1 MTHANKMMERLGNE
15 PPIVADGRKG
25 PPDRRE
31 VSARWLT
38 GTFLTGFT
46 SIILMGVAL
55 SAALDGR
62 QQLATPAEIMAA
74 DEMNAASESASGK
87 TTRLSPTLLALKVS
101 DKRVLQISTLQKVGD
116 RDVVRTLPFG
126 VVEMALGAGHTTKK
140 NYPAFNPVTIFE
152 GANDA
157 NTAGLETGQIYG
169 AMVESEVS
177 LKTSAFPATGAIF
190 EQSASL
196 SLEEVEEAVRISGT
210 ALTEGDVQVAS
221 LHYLDPLRFGNGDGD
236 FALGAELG
244 VKIVQ
249 ENVSVAARATNETP
263 ETNFTEEIIPIRA
276 DATPKSLLKD
286 AGYTGND
293 AIGMSEAITTLL
305 SASKLKGGWAL
316 RLGVETYKDEP
327 RIVRTSVY
335 DGKTH
340 LFTIAIDDRDQYV
353 PTEAPD
359 DGESV
364 MASLGDSPQPVRVRG
379 ELPTVY
385 DGIYRA
391 AYAYNLTPRMA
402 KQLIKMLAAEVD
414 FQSRLGP
421 ADRLQVFY
429 SIPEGEEKPGETSDI
444 LYANAV
450 ISGNARKFYRFRS
463 GDDSFDYYDE
473 KGVNAQQFLL
483 RNPAPNG
490 RLTSGFGMRR
500 HPILGYLRLHAG
512 TDWAG
517 PTGTPILASGN
528 GTVEKAG
535 WTSGYG
541 YQTLIR
547 HPNGYVTSYS
557 HQSRIA
563 KGVVPG
569 ARVRQGQVIGAIGS
583 TGLSTGPH
591 LHYELS
597 VNGVKVDAMRV
608 RLPTGKT
615 LKGAELAAF
624 KKERDRIDALMAAPQ
639 EPQRVASVVN

>member
-1 MTHANKMMERLGNE
+1 MTERLGNE
-15 PPIVADGRKG
+15 PPLVADGRKG

-31 VSARWLT
+31 VSARWLA

-74 DEMNAASESASGK
+74 DELNAQSENASGK
-87 TTRLSPTLLALKVS
+87 AGRLALTALALKIS

-126 VVEMALGAGHTTKK
+126 VAEMALSAGHTTKK
-140 NYPAFNPVTIFE
+140 AYPAFNPVTIFE
-152 GANDA
+152 GANESA
-157 NTAGLETGQIYG
+157 VAGLETGEIYG

-177 LKTSAFPATGAIF
+177 LKTTPFPLTDASFELSANLT
-190 EQSASL
+190 
-196 SLEEVEEAVRISGT
+196 LEEVEEAVRISGT

-221 LHYLDPLRFGNGDGD
+221 LHYLDPLRFGNGEGD
-236 FALGAELG
+236 FALGADLG

-249 ENVSVAARATNETP
+249 ENVSVAPRAATETQ
-263 ETNFTEEIIPIRA
+263 ETSFSEEIIPIRT
-276 DATPKSLLKD
+276 DSRPKTLFAD
-286 AGYTGND
+286 AGYEGVN
-293 AIGMSEAITTLL
+293 AIGMADAINTLL
-305 SASKLKGGWAL
+305 SSDKLKAGWAL
-316 RLGVETYKDEP
+316 RIGIETARNES
-327 RIVRTSVY
+327 RIVRASVY

-353 PTEAPD
+353 PTEAPEN
-359 DGESV
+359 GEAV
-364 MASLGDSPQPVRVRG
+364 LASLGDSPQPVRVRG
-379 ELPTVY
+379 ELPSVY

-391 AYAYNLTPRMA
+391 AYAYDLTPRMA
-402 KQLIKMLAAEVD
+402 KQLIKMLASDVD

-429 SIPEGEEKPGETSDI
+429 SIPEGEDKASDTSDI
-444 LYANAV
+444 LYADAV
-450 ISGNARKFYRFRS
+450 INGNERKFYRFRS
-463 GDDSFDYYDE
+463 KDDSIDYFDE
-473 KGVNAQQFLL
+473 KGVSAQQFLL

-547 HPNGYVTSYS
+547 HANGYVTSYS

-591 LHYELS
+591 LHYELT
-597 VNGVKVDAMRV
+597 VNGTKVDAMRV

-615 LKGAELAAF
+615 LKGSELAAF

>member
-1 MTHANKMMERLGNE
+1 MIQIAAMSEQLGNE
-15 PPIVADGRKG
+15 PPLVADGRKG

-31 VSARWLT
+31 VSARWLA

-46 SIILMGVAL
+46 SVILMGVAL

-74 DEMNAASESASGK
+74 EELDAGGDNASGK
-87 TTRLSPTLLALKVS
+87 SGRLAPTALALKIS
-101 DKRVLQISTLQKVGD
+101 DKRVLQISTLQKSGD

-126 VVEMALGAGHTTKK
+126 VAEMALGAGHTTKR
-140 NYPAFNPVTIFE
+140 NYPAFDPATIFE

-157 NTAGLETGQIYG
+157 GGAGLETGQIYG
-169 AMVESEVS
+169 APVESEVS
-177 LKTSAFPATGAIF
+177 LKTVPFPLSGATF
-190 EQSASL
+190 EQSANL
-196 SLEEVEEAVRISGT
+196 SLEEVEEALRISGT

-249 ENVSVAARATNETP
+249 ENVSVAARASGDTALTG
-263 ETNFTEEIIPIRA
+263 FTEEIMPIRS
-276 DATPKSLLKD
+276 DARPKTLFAD
-286 AGYTGND
+286 AGYEGPD
-293 AIGMSEAITTLL
+293 ATGMSEAITTLL
-305 SASKLKGGWAL
+305 NAKNLKAGWAL
-316 RLGVETYKDEP
+316 RIGIETRQSET
-327 RIVRTSVY
+327 RIVRASIY

-340 LFTIAIDDRDQYV
+340 LFTIAVDDLGQYV
-353 PTEAPD
+353 PTESPD
-359 DGESV
+359 NGEAV
-364 MASLGDSPQPVRVRG
+364 LATLGDSPAPVRVRG
-379 ELPTVY
+379 ELPSVY

-391 AYAYNLTPRMA
+391 AYAYDLTPRMA
-402 KQLIKMLAAEVD
+402 KQLIKMLASEVD

-429 SIPEGEEKPGETSDI
+429 SIPEGAEKPGETSDI
-444 LYANAV
+444 LYANV
-450 ISGNARKFYRFRS
+450 IINGNDRKFYRFRMKDGS
-463 GDDSFDYYDE
+463 IDYFDE
-473 KGVNAQQFLL
+473 KGLSSQQFLL

-517 PTGTPILASGN
+517 PIGTPILASGN
-528 GTVEKAG
+528 GVVEKAG

-541 YQTLIR
+541 YQTIIR
-547 HPNGYVTSYS
+547 HANGYETSYS

-569 ARVRQGQVIGAIGS
+569 ARVRQGQVIGAIGN

-597 VNGVKVDAMRV
+597 VNKVKVDAMRV
-608 RLPTGKT
+608 RLPSGRT

-624 KKERDRIDALMAAPQ
+624 KKERDRIDTLMAAPP
-639 EPQRVASVVN
+639 EPQKIASAN

>member
-1 MTHANKMMERLGNE
+1 MTERLGNE
-15 PPIVADGRKG
+15 PPLVADGRKG

-31 VSARWLT
+31 VSARWLA

-74 DEMNAASESASGK
+74 DEMSAASGNASGK
-87 TTRLSPTLLALKVS
+87 AGRLSLTALELKIS
-101 DKRVLQISTLQKVGD
+101 DKRVLQISTLSRVGD

-126 VVEMALGAGHTTKK
+126 VAEMALGAGHTTKK
-140 NYPAFNPVTIFE
+140 SYPDFNPITIFE
-152 GANDA
+152 GANDVA
-157 NTAGLETGQIYG
+157 DTGLETGEIYG

-177 LKTSAFPATGAIF
+177 LKTVAFPASGATF
-190 EQSASL
+190 EQSANL

-221 LHYLDPLRFGNGDGD
+221 LHYLDPLRFGNGAGD
-236 FALGAELG
+236 FSLGTELG

-249 ENVSVAARATNETP
+249 ENVSVAPRATAETP
-263 ETNFTEEIIPIRA
+263 VTSFSEEIIPIRS
-276 DATPKSLLKD
+276 DASPKSLFKD
-286 AGYTGND
+286 AGYEGAD
-293 AIGMSEAITTLL
+293 AAGMSEAITTLL

-316 RLGVETYKDEP
+316 RIGVETVKDEP
-327 RIVRTSVY
+327 QIVRASVY

-340 LFTIAIDDRDQYV
+340 LFTIAIDDQDQYV

-359 DGESV
+359 NGESV
-364 MASLGDSPQPVRVRG
+364 LASLGDSPQPVRVRG
-379 ELPTVY
+379 ELPSVY

-391 AYAYNLTPRMA
+391 AYAYDLTPRMA
-402 KQLIKMLAAEVD
+402 KQLIKMLASNVD

-429 SIPEGEEKPGETSDI
+429 SIPEGEDKAGDTSDI
-444 LYANAV
+444 LYADAV
-450 ISGNARKFYRFRS
+450 INGNERKFYRFRS
-463 GDDSFDYYDE
+463 HDDSIDYFDE
-473 KGVNAQQFLL
+473 NGQSSQQFLL

-517 PTGTPILASGN
+517 PVGTPILASGN

-547 HPNGYVTSYS
+547 HANGYVTSYS

-569 ARVRQGQVIGAIGS
+569 ARVRQGQIIGAIGS

-608 RLPTGKT
+608 RLPTGKS
-615 LKGAELAAF
+615 LKGSELSAF
-624 KKERDRIDALMAAPQ
+624 KKERDRIDSLMAAPK
-639 EPQRVASVVN
+639 EPQRVASAVN

>member
-1 MTHANKMMERLGNE
+1 MIQIAAMLDRLGNE
-15 PPIVADGRKG
+15 PPLVADGRKG

-31 VSARWLT
+31 VSARWLA

-46 SIILMGVAL
+46 SVILMGVAL

-74 DEMNAASESASGK
+74 EELADRDGNASGK
-87 TTRLSPTLLALKVS
+87 SGRLALTALALKIS
-101 DKRVLQISTLQKVGD
+101 DKRIMQISTLQKVGD

-126 VVEMALGAGHTTKK
+126 VAEMALGAGHTTKT
-140 NYPAFNPVTIFE
+140 NYPRFNPATIFE

-157 NTAGLETGQIYG
+157 GGAGLETGQIYG

-177 LKTSAFPATGAIF
+177 LKTVPFPLSGATF
-190 EQSASL
+190 EQSANL
-196 SLEEVEEAVRISGT
+196 SLEEVEEALRISGT

-249 ENVSVAARATNETP
+249 ENVSVAPRASNDSALTA
-263 ETNFTEEIIPIRA
+263 FSEEVIPIRS
-276 DATPKSLLKD
+276 DARPKTLFAD
-286 AGYTGND
+286 AGYEGED
-293 AIGMSEAITTLL
+293 AAGMSEAITTLL
-305 SASKLKGGWAL
+305 NAKNLKAGWAL
-316 RLGVETYKDEP
+316 RIGIETAQNET
-327 RIVRTSVY
+327 RIVRTSIY

-340 LFTIAIDDRDQYV
+340 LFTIAIDDLGQYV

-359 DGESV
+359 NGEAV
-364 MASLGDSPQPVRVRG
+364 LATLGDSQAPVRVRG
-379 ELPTVY
+379 ELPSVY

-391 AYAYNLTPRMA
+391 AYAYDLTPRMA
-402 KQLIKMLAAEVD
+402 KQLIRMLASEVD

-429 SIPEGEEKPGETSDI
+429 SIPEGAEKPGETSDI
-444 LYANAV
+444 LYANVV
-450 ISGNARKFYRFRS
+450 INGNDRKFYRFRMEDGS
-463 GDDSFDYYDE
+463 IDYFDE
-473 KGVNAQQFLL
+473 KGLSSQQFLL

-517 PTGTPILASGN
+517 PIGTPILASGN
-528 GTVEKAG
+528 GVVEKAG

-541 YQTLIR
+541 YQTIIR
-547 HPNGYVTSYS
+547 HANGYETSYS

-569 ARVRQGQVIGAIGS
+569 ARVRQGQVIGAIGN

-597 VNGVKVDAMRV
+597 VNRVKVDAMRV
-608 RLPTGKT
+608 RLPSGRT
-615 LKGAELAAF
+615 LKGGELAAF
-624 KKERDRIDALMAAPQ
+624 KKERDRIDTLMAAPPEAQ
-639 EPQRVASVVN
+639 KVASAN

>member
-1 MTHANKMMERLGNE
+1 MNQANKMVERLGNE

-31 VSARWLT
+31 VSARWLA

-74 DEMNAASESASGK
+74 DEMNAAPDNGSGK
-87 TTRLSPTLLALKVS
+87 TGRLSPTALALKIS
-101 DKRVLQISTLQKVGD
+101 DKRVLQISTLQRVGD

-126 VVEMALGAGHTTKK
+126 VAEMALGAGHTTKK
-140 NYPAFNPVTIFE
+140 SYPAFNAVTIFE
-152 GANDA
+152 GANDTS
-157 NTAGLETGQIYG
+157 TAGLETGQIYG

-177 LKTSAFPATGAIF
+177 LKTTAFPASGAKF

-196 SLEEVEEAVRISGT
+196 TLEEVEEAVRISGT

-236 FALGAELG
+236 FNLGAEMG

-249 ENVSVAARATNETP
+249 ENVSVAPKAGSDALETS
-263 ETNFTEEIIPIRA
+263 FAEEIIPIRS
-276 DATPKSLLKD
+276 DATPVSLFKA
-286 AGYTGND
+286 AGYEGDD
-293 AIGMSEAITTLL
+293 ATGMSQAITTLL
-305 SASKLKGGWAL
+305 SAEKLKGGWAL
-316 RLGVETYKDEP
+316 RIGVETEKDES
-327 RIVRTSVY
+327 RIVRASVY

-340 LFTIAIDDRDQYV
+340 LFTIAIDDQDQYV

-359 DGESV
+359 NGEAV
-364 MASLGDSPQPVRVRG
+364 FASLGDSPQPIRVRG
-379 ELPTVY
+379 DLPTVY

-391 AYAYNLTPRMA
+391 AYAYDLTPRMA
-402 KQLIKMLAAEVD
+402 KQLIKMLASDVD

-429 SIPEGEEKPGETSDI
+429 SIAEGEDKPGDSSDI

-450 ISGNARKFYRFRS
+450 INGVDRKFYRFRS
-463 GDDSFDYYDE
+463 KDDSVDYFDE
-473 KGVNAQQFLL
+473 AGQSSQQFLL

-517 PTGTPILASGN
+517 PVGTPILAAGS

-541 YQTLIR
+541 YQTIIR
-547 HPNGYVTSYS
+547 HANGYESSYS

-563 KGVVPG
+563 NGVVPG
-569 ARVRQGQVIGAIGS
+569 AKVRQGQIIGAIGS

-591 LHYELS
+591 LHYELI
-597 VNGVKVDAMRV
+597 VNGVKVDSMRV
-608 RLPTGKT
+608 RLPTGKS
-615 LKGAELAAF
+615 LKGGELTAF

-639 EPQRVASVVN
+639 EPQKVASVVN

>member
-1 MTHANKMMERLGNE
+1 MIQIAAMLDRLGNE
-15 PPIVADGRKG
+15 PPLVADGRKG

-31 VSARWLT
+31 VSARWLA

-46 SIILMGVAL
+46 SVILMGVAL

-62 QQLATPAEIMAA
+62 QLLATPAEIMAA
-74 DEMNAASESASGK
+74 EELATRDGNASGK
-87 TTRLSPTLLALKVS
+87 SGRLALTALALKIS
-101 DKRVLQISTLQKVGD
+101 DKRVMQISTLQKVGD

-126 VVEMALGAGHTTKK
+126 VVEMALGAGHTTKT
-140 NYPAFNPVTIFE
+140 NYPRFNPTTIFE

-157 NTAGLETGQIYG
+157 GGAGLETGQIYG

-177 LKTSAFPATGAIF
+177 LKTVPFPLIGATF
-190 EQSASL
+190 EQSANL
-196 SLEEVEEAVRISGT
+196 SLEEVEEALRISGT
-210 ALTEGDVQVAS
+210 ALTEGDVQIAS

-249 ENVSVAARATNETP
+249 ENVSVAPRAANDSALTA
-263 ETNFTEEIIPIRA
+263 FSEEIVPIRA
-276 DATPKSLLKD
+276 DARPKALFAD
-286 AGYTGND
+286 AGYEGAD
-293 AIGMSEAITTLL
+293 ADGMSEAITTLL
-305 SASKLKGGWAL
+305 NAKNLKAGWAL
-316 RLGVETYKDEP
+316 RIGIETAQNET
-327 RIVRTSVY
+327 RIVRTSIY

-340 LFTIAIDDRDQYV
+340 LFTIAIDDLGQYV

-359 DGESV
+359 NGEAV
-364 MASLGDSPQPVRVRG
+364 LATLGDSQSPVRVRG
-379 ELPTVY
+379 ELPSVY

-391 AYAYNLTPRMA
+391 AFAYDLTPRMA
-402 KQLIKMLAAEVD
+402 KQLIKMLASEVD

-429 SIPEGEEKPGETSDI
+429 SIPEGAEKPGETSDI
-444 LYANAV
+444 LYANVV
-450 ISGNARKFYRFRS
+450 INGNDRKFYRFRMEDGS
-463 GDDSFDYYDE
+463 IDYFDE
-473 KGVNAQQFLL
+473 KGLSSQQFLL

-517 PTGTPILASGN
+517 PIGTPILASGN
-528 GTVEKAG
+528 GVVEKAG

-541 YQTLIR
+541 YQTIIR
-547 HPNGYVTSYS
+547 HANGYETSYS

-563 KGVVPG
+563 KGIVPG
-569 ARVRQGQVIGAIGS
+569 ARVRQGQVIGAIGN

-597 VNGVKVDAMRV
+597 VNNVKVDAMRV
-608 RLPTGKT
+608 RLPSGRT
-615 LKGAELAAF
+615 LKGSQLAAF
-624 KKERDRIDALMAAPQ
+624 KKERDRIDTLMAAPP
-639 EPQRVASVVN
+639 EAQRVAAAN

>member
-1 MTHANKMMERLGNE
+1 MNQANKMVERLGNE

-31 VSARWLT
+31 VSARWLA

-74 DEMNAASESASGK
+74 DEMNAAPDNGSGK
-87 TTRLSPTLLALKVS
+87 TGRLSPTALALKIS
-101 DKRVLQISTLQKVGD
+101 DKRVLQISTLQRVGD

-126 VVEMALGAGHTTKK
+126 VAEMALGAGHTTKK
-140 NYPAFNPVTIFE
+140 SYPAFNAVTIFE
-152 GANDA
+152 GANDTS
-157 NTAGLETGQIYG
+157 TAGLETGQIYG

-177 LKTSAFPATGAIF
+177 LKTTAFPASGAKF

-196 SLEEVEEAVRISGT
+196 TLEEVEEAVRISGT

-236 FALGAELG
+236 FNLGAELG

-249 ENVSVAARATNETP
+249 ENVSVAPKAGSDALETS
-263 ETNFTEEIIPIRA
+263 FAEEIIPIRS
-276 DATPKSLLKD
+276 DATPVSLFKA
-286 AGYTGND
+286 AGYEGDD
-293 AIGMSEAITTLL
+293 ATGMSQAITTLL
-305 SASKLKGGWAL
+305 SAEKLKGGWAL
-316 RLGVETYKDEP
+316 RIGVETEKDES
-327 RIVRTSVY
+327 RIVRASVY

-340 LFTIAIDDRDQYV
+340 LFTIAIDDQDQYV

-359 DGESV
+359 NGEAV
-364 MASLGDSPQPVRVRG
+364 FASLGDSPQPIRVRG
-379 ELPTVY
+379 DLPTVY

-391 AYAYNLTPRMA
+391 AYAYDLTPRMA
-402 KQLIKMLAAEVD
+402 KQLIKMLASDVD

-429 SIPEGEEKPGETSDI
+429 SIAEGEDKPGDSSDI

-450 ISGNARKFYRFRS
+450 INGVDRKFYRFRS
-463 GDDSFDYYDE
+463 KDDSVDYFDE
-473 KGVNAQQFLL
+473 AGQSSQQFLL

-517 PTGTPILASGN
+517 PVGTPILAAGS

-541 YQTLIR
+541 YQTIIR
-547 HPNGYVTSYS
+547 HANGYESSYS

-563 KGVVPG
+563 NGVVPG
-569 ARVRQGQVIGAIGS
+569 AKVRQGQIIGAIGS

-591 LHYELS
+591 LHYELI
-597 VNGVKVDAMRV
+597 VNGVKVDSMRV
-608 RLPTGKT
+608 RLPTGKS
-615 LKGAELAAF
+615 LKGGELTAF

-639 EPQRVASVVN
+639 EPQKVASVVN

>member
-1 MTHANKMMERLGNE
+1 MMERLGNE
-15 PPIVADGRKG
+15 PPLVADGRKG

-31 VSARWLT
+31 VSARWLA

-62 QQLATPAEIMAA
+62 QLLATPAEIMAA
-74 DEMNAASESASGK
+74 DEMDAASDNASGK
-87 TTRLSPTLLALKVS
+87 AGRLAPTALALKIS
-101 DKRVLQISTLQKVGD
+101 DKRVMQISTLQKSGD

-126 VVEMALGAGHTTKK
+126 IADMALGAGHTTKRD
-140 NYPAFNPVTIFE
+140 YPAFNPVTIFE

-157 NTAGLETGQIYG
+157 NSAGLETGEIYG

-177 LKTSAFPATGAIF
+177 LKTTAFPASGAVF

-196 SLEEVEEAVRISGT
+196 TLEEVEEAVRISGT

-236 FALGAELG
+236 FALGANLG

-249 ENVSVAARATNETP
+249 ENVTVAARAAGDIP
-263 ETNFTEEIIPIRA
+263 ETSFAEEIIPIRS
-276 DATPKSLLKD
+276 DASPKSLFKD
-286 AGYTGND
+286 AGYEGDD
-293 AIGMSEAITTLL
+293 ADGMADAITTLL

-316 RLGVETYKDEP
+316 RIGVESLKDEQ

-340 LFTIAIDDRDQYV
+340 LFTIAIDDHDQYV

-359 DGESV
+359 SGEAV
-364 MASLGDSPQPVRVRG
+364 LASLGDSPLPVRVRG
-379 ELPTVY
+379 DLPTVY

-391 AYAYNLTPRMA
+391 AYAYDLTPRMA
-402 KQLIKMLAAEVD
+402 KQLIKMLASDTD

-429 SIPEGEEKPGETSDI
+429 SIPEGEDKPGETSDI

-450 ISGNARKFYRFRS
+450 INGNDRKFYRFRS
-463 GDDSFDYYDE
+463 GDESIDYFDE
-473 KGVNAQQFLL
+473 KGVSAQQFLL

-500 HPILGYLRLHAG
+500 HPILGYYKLHAG

-541 YQTLIR
+541 YQTVIR
-547 HPNGYVTSYS
+547 HANGYESSYS

-569 ARVRQGQVIGAIGS
+569 AKVRQGQVIGAIGS

-591 LHYELS
+591 LHYELI

-615 LKGAELAAF
+615 LKGGELTAF

>member
-1 MTHANKMMERLGNE
+1 MALAGNMAERLGNE

-31 VSARWLT
+31 VSARWLA

-74 DEMNAASESASGK
+74 DEMDAASDNASGK
-87 TTRLSPTLLALKVS
+87 SGRLAPTALALKIS
-101 DKRVLQISTLQKVGD
+101 DRRVMQISTLQKSGD

-126 VVEMALGAGHTTKK
+126 IAEMALGAGHTTKTA
-140 NYPAFNPVTIFE
+140 YPPFNAVSIFE

-157 NTAGLETGQIYG
+157 SAGSLETGEIYG

-177 LKTSAFPATGAIF
+177 LKTVAFPTSGATF
-190 EQSASL
+190 DQSASL

-221 LHYLDPLRFGNGDGD
+221 LHYLDPLRFGNGEGD
-236 FALGAELG
+236 FALGSELG

-249 ENVSVAARATNETP
+249 ENVSVAQRAPADRAEAG
-263 ETNFTEEIIPIRA
+263 FAEEIIPIRS
-276 DATPKSLLKD
+276 DARPAALFKE
-286 AGYTGND
+286 AGYEGKS
-293 AIGMSEAITTLL
+293 AEGMSEAITTLL
-305 SASKLKGGWAL
+305 SAEKLKGGWAL
-316 RLGVETYKDEP
+316 RIGVETGNGEP
-327 RIVRTSVY
+327 SIVRASVY

-340 LFTIAIDDRDQYV
+340 LFTIAIDDRGQYV

-359 DGESV
+359 NGEAV
-364 MASLGDSPQPVRVRG
+364 FASLGDSPQPVRVRG
-379 ELPTVY
+379 DLPTVY

-391 AYAYNLTPRMA
+391 AYAYDLTPRMA
-402 KQLIKMLAAEVD
+402 KQLIRMLASDVD

-421 ADRLQVFY
+421 SDRLRVFY
-429 SIPEGEEKPGETSDI
+429 SIAEGEDKPGESSDI
-444 LYANAV
+444 LYADAV
-450 ISGNARKFYRFRS
+450 IGGVERKFYRFRS
-463 GDDSFDYYDE
+463 KDDSVDYFDED
-473 KGVNAQQFLL
+473 GQSSQQFLL

-517 PTGTPILASGN
+517 PVGTPILAAGS

-541 YQTLIR
+541 YQTIIR
-547 HPNGYVTSYS
+547 HANGYESSYS

-563 KGVVPG
+563 KGVTPG
-569 ARVRQGQVIGAIGS
+569 AKVRQGQVIGAIGS

-591 LHYELS
+591 LHYELM
-597 VNGVKVDAMRV
+597 VNGVKVDSMRV

-624 KKERDRIDALMAAPQ
+624 KKERDRIDALMSAPP
-639 EPQRVASVVN
+639 EPQKVASAN

>member
-1 MTHANKMMERLGNE
+1 MIQIGAMVERLGNE
-15 PPIVADGRKG
+15 PPLVADGRKG

-31 VSARWLT
+31 VSARWLA

-46 SIILMGVAL
+46 SVILMGVAL

-62 QQLATPAEIMAA
+62 QQLATPPEIMVG
-74 DEMNAASESASGK
+74 DELAERENNTSGK
-87 TTRLSPTLLALKVS
+87 SGRLAPTELALKIS

-126 VVEMALGAGHTTKK
+126 VAEMALGAGHTTKK
-140 NYPAFNPVTIFE
+140 TYPAFNPATIFE

-157 NTAGLETGQIYG
+157 AGAGLETGQIYG

-177 LKTSAFPATGAIF
+177 LKTVPFPLSGATF
-190 EQSASL
+190 EQSANL
-196 SLEEVEEAVRISGT
+196 SLEEVEEALRISGT

-249 ENVSVAARATNETP
+249 ENVSVSQRASNDAALTT
-263 ETNFTEEIIPIRA
+263 FSEEVIPIRS
-276 DATPKSLLKD
+276 DARPKTLLGD
-286 AGYTGND
+286 AGYDGSD
-293 AIGMSEAITTLL
+293 AVDMSEAITTLL
-305 SASKLKGGWAL
+305 NAEILKAGWAL
-316 RLGVETYKDEP
+316 RVGIETAKSET

-340 LFTIAIDDRDQYV
+340 LFTIAIDDLGQYV

-359 DGESV
+359 NGEAV
-364 MASLGDSPQPVRVRG
+364 LATLGDSQAPVRVRG
-379 ELPTVY
+379 ELPSVY

-391 AYAYNLTPRMA
+391 AYAYDLTPRMA
-402 KQLIKMLAAEVD
+402 KQLVKMLASEVD

-429 SIPEGEEKPGETSDI
+429 SIPEGEDKPGETSDI
-444 LYANAV
+444 LYANVV
-450 ISGNARKFYRFRS
+450 INGNERKFYRFRM
-463 GDDSFDYYDE
+463 DDGSIDYFDE
-473 KGVNAQQFLL
+473 KGLSSQQFLL

-517 PTGTPILASGN
+517 PIGTPILAAGSGV
-528 GTVEKAG
+528 VEKAG

-541 YQTLIR
+541 YQTIIR
-547 HPNGYVTSYS
+547 HANGYETSYS

-569 ARVRQGQVIGAIGS
+569 ARVRQGQVIGAIGN

-597 VNGVKVDAMRV
+597 VNNVKVDAMRV
-608 RLPTGKT
+608 RLPSGKT
-615 LKGAELAAF
+615 LKGAQLAAF
-624 KKERDRIDALMAAPQ
+624 KKERDRIDALMAAPP
-639 EPQRVASVVN
+639 EPQKIASSN

>member
-1 MTHANKMMERLGNE
+1 MNQIAAMSQRLGNE
-15 PPIVADGRKG
+15 PPLVADGRKG

-31 VSARWLT
+31 VSARWLA

-46 SIILMGVAL
+46 SVILMGVAL

-74 DEMNAASESASGK
+74 EELSASDSSEIGK
-87 TTRLSPTLLALKVS
+87 AARLAPTALALKIS
-101 DKRVLQISTLQKVGD
+101 DKRVMQISTLQRSGD

-126 VVEMALGAGHTTKK
+126 VAEMALGAGHTTKK
-140 NYPAFNPVTIFE
+140 SYPAFNPATIFE
-152 GANDA
+152 GANEA
-157 NTAGLETGQIYG
+157 GGIGLETGQIYG
-169 AMVESEVS
+169 AAVESEVS
-177 LKTSAFPATGAIF
+177 LKTVPFPLSGANF
-190 EQSASL
+190 EQSANL
-196 SLEEVEEAVRISGT
+196 SLEEVEEALRISGT

-221 LHYLDPLRFGNGDGD
+221 LHYLDPLRFGNGVGD

-249 ENVSVAARATNETP
+249 ENVSVAPRASGDSALTG
-263 ETNFTEEIIPIRA
+263 FTEEVMPIRA
-276 DATPKSLLKD
+276 DARPKTLFAD
-286 AGYTGND
+286 AGYEGPD
-293 AIGMSEAITTLL
+293 AAGMSEAITTLL
-305 SASKLKGGWAL
+305 NAKNLKAGWAL
-316 RLGVETYKDEP
+316 RIGVETTQTVS
-327 RIVRTSVY
+327 RIVRASIY

-340 LFTIAIDDRDQYV
+340 LFTIAVDDLGQYV

-359 DGESV
+359 NGEAV
-364 MASLGDSPQPVRVRG
+364 LATLGDSPAPVRVRG

-391 AYAYNLTPRMA
+391 AYAYDLTPRMA
-402 KQLIKMLAAEVD
+402 KQLVKMLASEVD

-429 SIPEGEEKPGETSDI
+429 SIPEGEDKPGESSDI
-444 LYANAV
+444 LYANV
-450 ISGNARKFYRFRS
+450 IINGNERKFYRFRMED
-463 GDDSFDYYDE
+463 GAIDYFDE
-473 KGVNAQQFLL
+473 KGLSSQQFLL

-517 PTGTPILASGN
+517 PIGTPILASGN
-528 GTVEKAG
+528 GVVEKAG

-541 YQTLIR
+541 YQTIIR
-547 HPNGYVTSYS
+547 HANGYETSYS

-569 ARVRQGQVIGAIGS
+569 ARVRQGQVIGAIGN

-597 VNGVKVDAMRV
+597 VNNVKVDAMRV
-608 RLPTGKT
+608 RLPSGRT
-615 LKGAELAAF
+615 LKGAQLAAF
-624 KKERDRIDALMAAPQ
+624 KKERDRIDALMAAPP
-639 EPQRVASVVN
+639 EPQKVASAN

>member
-1 MTHANKMMERLGNE
+1 MLDRLGNE
-15 PPIVADGRKG
+15 PPLVADGRKG

-31 VSARWLT
+31 VSARWLA

-46 SIILMGVAL
+46 SVILMGVAL

-62 QQLATPAEIMAA
+62 QLLATPAEIMAA
-74 DEMNAASESASGK
+74 EELADRDGNASGK
-87 TTRLSPTLLALKVS
+87 SGRLALTALALKIS
-101 DKRVLQISTLQKVGD
+101 DKRVMQISTLQKVGD

-126 VVEMALGAGHTTKK
+126 VAEMALGAGHTTKT
-140 NYPAFNPVTIFE
+140 NYPRFNPATIFE

-157 NTAGLETGQIYG
+157 GGAGLETGQIYG

-177 LKTSAFPATGAIF
+177 LKTVAFPLTGATF
-190 EQSASL
+190 EQSANL
-196 SLEEVEEAVRISGT
+196 SLEEVEEALRISGT

-249 ENVSVAARATNETP
+249 ENVSVAPRATNDSALTA
-263 ETNFTEEIIPIRA
+263 FSEEVIPIRS
-276 DATPKSLLKD
+276 DARPKALFAD
-286 AGYTGND
+286 AGYEGAD
-293 AIGMSEAITTLL
+293 ADGMSEAITTLL
-305 SASKLKGGWAL
+305 NAKNLKAGWAL
-316 RLGVETYKDEP
+316 RIGIETAQNET
-327 RIVRTSVY
+327 RIVRTSIY

-340 LFTIAIDDRDQYV
+340 LFTIAIDDLGQYV

-359 DGESV
+359 NGEAV
-364 MASLGDSPQPVRVRG
+364 LATLGDSQTPIRVRG
-379 ELPTVY
+379 ELPSVY
-385 DGIYRA
+385 DGLYRA
-391 AYAYNLTPRMA
+391 AYAYDLTPRMA
-402 KQLIKMLAAEVD
+402 KQLIKMLASEVD
-414 FQSRLGP
+414 FQSRLSP

-429 SIPEGEEKPGETSDI
+429 SIPEGAEKPGETSDI
-444 LYANAV
+444 LYANVV
-450 ISGNARKFYRFRS
+450 INGNDRKFYRFRMEDGS
-463 GDDSFDYYDE
+463 IDYFDE
-473 KGVNAQQFLL
+473 KGLSSQQFLL

-517 PTGTPILASGN
+517 PIGTPILASGN
-528 GTVEKAG
+528 GVVEKAG

-541 YQTLIR
+541 YQTIIR
-547 HPNGYVTSYS
+547 HANGYETSYS

-569 ARVRQGQVIGAIGS
+569 ARVRQGQVIGAIGN

-597 VNGVKVDAMRV
+597 VNNVKVDAMRV
-608 RLPTGKT
+608 RLPSGRT
-615 LKGAELAAF
+615 LKGGELAAF
-624 KKERDRIDALMAAPQ
+624 KKERDRIDTLMAAPP
-639 EPQRVASVVN
+639 EAQRVASAN